1 MGSDLATGSV
11 NAIVHRNLRDTS
23 SALGYGIV
31 VWSHVGGDNTR
42 LGSRDIVDHSYEQ
55 PHRVVVSV
63 DVVDGHPYHHG
74 MPNLDGGPRDLH
86 DIQLRPERHQHLNV
100 VLVAD
105 GHTTHVVNAT
115 SVLFLNEPNDWRGR
129 ALGCSP

>member
-1 MGSDLATGSV
+1 MRRCRP
-11 NAIVHRNLRDTS
+11 H
-23 SALGYGIV
+23 
-31 VWSHVGGDNTR
+31 SH
-42 LGSRDIVDHSYEQ
+42 EQ

-63 DVVDGHPYHHG
+63 DVVDGHPYHHD

-86 DIQLRPERHQHLNV
+86 GIQLRPERHQHLNV
-100 VLVAD
+100 VLVAG

-115 SVLFLNEPNDWRGR
+115 SVLFLNEPNDWRGC